1 MPELKVAAVM
11 AKKVVAVDPGTPV
24 KDVIL
29 TLARNAISAVPV
41 LDEQLRPLGVVS
53 EADALA
59 KREYHA
65 GTDDPPPWY
74 ARRGRKARWLKAK
87 GSTAADIMTSP
98 AVTVG
103 EDEPVT
109 VAARLLAEKKLRRL
123 FVVDKT
129 GRVVGVL
136 ARRDVLGTFLRDD
149 DDIRADIERQ
159 VLARGMWLIPGT
171 VTVKVHDGV
180 ATLYGTLE
188 HRSTAEVARALT
200 GAVSGVVGVRS
211 NLRYE
216 IDDAVSTGL

>member
-1 MPELKVAAVM
+1 MPELTVAAVM
-11 AKKVVAVDPGTPV
+11 TKKVVAVDPGTPV
-24 KDVIL
+24 KDVIS

-59 KREYHA
+59 KHEYHA

-74 ARRGRKARWLKAK
+74 ARRDRKAQWLKSK
-87 GSTAADIMTSP
+87 GNTAADIMTSP

-103 EDEPVT
+103 EDEPLT
-109 VAARLLAEKKLRRL
+109 VAARRMAEKRLRRV
-123 FVVDKT
+123 FVVDT
-129 GRVVGVL
+129 MGRVVGVL
-136 ARRDVLGTFLRDD
+136 SRRDVLGTFLRDD
-149 DDIRADIERQ
+149 EDVRADIERQ
-159 VLARGMWLIPGT
+159 VLAKGMWLIPGT
-171 VTVKVHDGV
+171 VTVKVHDGI

-188 HRSTAEVARALT
+188 HRSTAEVARVLT